1 MLGHVV
7 GGRYQILQHLGGGG
21 FGRTYLAEDKHLPGQ
36 PQCVVKQ
43 LKPRNTHP
51 QALEVARRLFEREA
65 EVLYLLGNHPQIP
78 RLFAHFE
85 ENQEFYL
92 VQEFIDGT
100 VLSREIRRGQT
111 LSEMDTIGL
120 LKEIL
125 TILQFVHG
133 QHVIHRDIKPSNLMR
148 RHQDQAIVLIDFGG
162 VKQIGSESS
171 DAEQSSITIAIGS
184 SGYMPNEQL
193 AGKPRYSSDI
203 YSVGMIG
210 IKALTGCSPAQLPED
225 LRSGEILWRD
235 RAPHTSDEFAHIL
248 ETMTRYDFRHRY
260 ETVEAVI
267 AALDNLTAQSDT
279 ATMTYQKPTGK
290 PSRPPEQQDPV
301 EGQASHLPD
310 AVDRATTSSST
321 ELSAHV
327 GLSTLLLNT
336 GQSGIDA
343 TAASSGIRDG
353 YLVWYERGDELFQQQ
368 RFQRAIPCYEK
379 VLQAVPDDYFAWF
392 KLAMALENVQR
403 HVDAIACYDRV
414 VQLQPEDYL
423 AWFKRGKALE
433 HLQRYEESLASYDR
447 VVQIQPRN
455 YWVWHE
461 RGMVLEALK
470 RNEDAISAFDRAVQ
484 LKPDFQLAIEH
495 RKRLLRQSKQ
505 VSRLYDLHHY
515 DEAIASCNQ
524 AIRDQPD
531 NVMAWLMRGMAFENA
546 NQYAEAIRSYQQ
558 VIRLQRDDHLA
569 WFKCG
574 TLLEKLERYPD
585 AAKAY
590 QEVTRLQ
597 PDNYWAWYDWG
608 RVSETLH
615 DYEQALT
622 AYDRAAHL
630 NPNLGEAIAGR
641 KRTMQQLKLICSVS
655 SE

>member
-1 MLGHVV
+1 MLGHIV

-65 EVLYLLGNHPQIP
+65 EVLYLLGSHPQIP

-92 VQEFIDGT
+92 VQEYVDGV
-100 VLSREIRRGQT
+100 VLSREIRTGQSLNEPET
-111 LSEMDTIGL
+111 VAL
-120 LKEIL
+120 LREIL
-125 TILQFVHG
+125 TVLQFVHG

-148 RHQDQAIVLIDFGG
+148 RRHDQAIVLIDFGG
-162 VKQIGSESS
+162 VKQIGAEAL
-171 DAEQSSITIAIGS
+171 DAEQSSVTIAIGS

-225 LRSGEILWRD
+225 LRTGEIVWRD
-235 RAPHTSDEFAHIL
+235 RAPHTSNEFAQIL

-260 ETVEAVI
+260 QTAEEAI
-267 AALDNLTAQSDT
+267 AALDTLTAQSDT
-279 ATMTYQKPTGK
+279 ETIPHQLHPTQFSQSSQ
-290 PSRPPEQQDPV
+290 PLNRS
-301 EGQASHLPD
+301 EGGTSGIPNTI
-310 AVDRATTSSST
+310 DRATAPSSAD
-321 ELSAHV
+321 LSAHV

-336 GQSGIDA
+336 VTQNTDGAIAHAAPMDGQLI
-343 TAASSGIRDG
+343 
-353 YLVWYERGDELFQQQ
+353 WYERGDELFQQQ

-379 VLQAVPDDYFAWF
+379 ALRAVPDDYFIWF

-433 HLQRYEESLASYDR
+433 YLQRYEEALASYDR
-447 VVQIQPRN
+447 VVELQPHN

-461 RGMVLEALK
+461 RGVVLEALK
-470 RNEDAISAFDRAVQ
+470 RDDEAISALDRAVQ
-484 LKPDFQLAIEH
+484 LKPDFQLAIDQ
-495 RKRLLRQSKQ
+495 RKRLLRQSQ
-505 VSRLYDLHHY
+505 QISRLYDLHHY

-546 NQYAEAIRSYQQ
+546 QQYVEAIRSYHR
-558 VIRLQRDDHLA
+558 VIQLQRDDHLA

-574 TLLEKLERYPD
+574 SLLEKLERYAD

-590 QEVTRLQ
+590 REVTRLQ

-615 DYEQALT
+615 DYEQALM

-630 NPNLGEAIAGR
+630 NPNLEEAIAGR
-641 KRTMQQLKLICSVS
+641 KRAMRQLRLTCATS
-655 SE
+655 SD